1 MENSSL
7 LRKNVNDNEQTR
19 KCYFY
24 KRSSLLL
31 KNGIAT
37 QEQKLNTLAY
47 C

>member
-1 MENSSL
+1 MIMNRQES
-7 LRKNVNDNEQTR
+7 VI
-19 KCYFY
+19 FI

-31 KNGIAT
+31 KKGIAT